1 MVAVLKLLLLRWF
14 ATKTYGGVLALLA
27 VLALPV
33 AGVLKVIGLPL
44 LIVLGVVALPIAL
57 VLGIIGLPILLV
69 VGAVGVITAALG
81 AVLSLGLLALK
92 FVLPAVLIF
101 LVVRWIFRRAKEP
114 KSADTVG
121 EAI

>member
-1 MVAVLKLLLLRWF
+1 MVALLKLLLLRWF

-44 LIVLGVVALPIAL
+44 LIVLGIVALPIAL
-57 VLGIIGLPILLV
+57 VLGVLV
-69 VGAVGVITAALG
+69 VGAVGVIVAALG

-92 FVLPAVLIF
+92 LALPVL
-101 LVVRWIFRRAKEP
+101 LVVFVVWLVRRIFRRDKEP
-114 KSADTVG
+114 APADTMG
-121 EAI
+121 AAI